1 MLNIIQIFMP
11 GRGQLVTPKVG
22 EGDQIY
28 RYAIN
33 NNRFTAGKTFC
44 EIYPINFIKNSDAN
58 RGKPHTYNISRLAE

>member
-28 RYAIN
+28 RYAIISVPILVPQ
-33 NNRFTAGKTFC
+33 RQLVTEAATFT
-44 EIYPINFIKNSDAN
+44 
-58 RGKPHTYNISRLAE
+58 